1 LNIYNSITPKQGLS
15 WYVKWIASL
24 FLISSMVVRSTEL
37 SNFLDM
43 VLSLMGVMGWFWVAC
58 LWKDRALLVLNSL
71 AIFILVIGILQK
83 I

>member
-1 LNIYNSITPKQGLS
+1 
-15 WYVKWIASL
+15 
-24 FLISSMVVRSTEL
+24 MVVRSTEL